1 MKNLANCKP
10 SEFLQQTNKIRK
22 VVANWL
28 ELTKVMEIRN
38 RKPAFLTAKDGAS
51 AEERAEI
58 VLKNKQLLDSQV
70 KENANDILD
79 AMLEKYPDET
89 LKILALLNFVEPEDV
104 DNHPMSEYIMSIN
117 ELLNDQAVIGFFTS
131 LMQLGNKST
140 SDASKA

>member
-22 VVANWL
+22 SVANWL

-38 RKPAFLTAKDGAS
+38 RKPNYLVADAEAT

-58 VLKNKQLLDSQV
+58 VLKNKQLLDEQV
-70 KENANDILD
+70 KQNANAILD
-79 AMLEKYPDET
+79 AMLEKYPEET

-104 DNHPMSEYIMSIN
+104 DNHTMSEYIMSIN
-117 ELLNDQAVIGFFTS
+117 ELLNDQAVVGFFTS
-131 LMQLGNKST
+131 LMQLGSKNT